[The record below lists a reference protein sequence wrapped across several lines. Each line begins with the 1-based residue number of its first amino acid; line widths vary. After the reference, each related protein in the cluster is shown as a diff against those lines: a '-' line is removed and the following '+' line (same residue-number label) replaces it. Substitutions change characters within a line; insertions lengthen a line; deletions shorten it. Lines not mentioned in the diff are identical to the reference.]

1 MANPFSRQASTG
13 GYKGQNTFGSS
24 LKRLRVARQISRR
37 ALAVISGIQER
48 RLDALEINKEVP
60 SYADIKALAMALDT
74 TEAAMLETAG
84 CVGRERAEN
93 GLG

>member
-1 MANPFSRQASTG
+1 MANLFSRQVSAW

-24 LKRLRVARQISRR
+24 LKSLRVSRQISRH

-48 RLDALEINKEVP
+48 HLDALEINKEVP
-60 SYADIKALAMALDT
+60 SYADIKALATALDT
-74 TEAAMLETAG
+74 PEATMLETAG

-93 GLG
+93 GAG